1 MNGRLDINN
10 HSVLIGQVN
19 GAVATGASVQ
29 ALVVQGYNTSPT
41 IDPNTG
47 ANYNSAGFYYSNGTS
62 GIVSTSVT
70 NDVASGAA
78 NPVFGGN
85 GSPKAYAIG
94 VADSDDNAYINWQS
108 SPVGDGTVPNGK
120 TLVAMTVMGDIN
132 MDGTRFQGF
141 KQITIQVS
149 VGPEYISTASLTVS
163 GLEAGNVIMASNLI
177 GSTVYSSA
185 NENVGSVNDVIFS
198 KDGKIQAII
207 IGVGGFL
214 GLGEK
219 DVAVPLDRIQFS
231 RDENNNMK
239 YTVSASRQ
247 ELEQAPAFDKTK
259 LVVSGGGTPA
269 PLAPVGGTSSTGQ

>member
-1 MNGRLDINN
+1 MRKL
-10 HSVLIGQVN
+10 LISAVSLAALTVGGMSLAQTQTQPPQPGTDQNAATTTMPKTTGQ
-19 GAVATGASVQ
+19 
-29 ALVVQGYNTSPT
+29 NTTTTQP
-41 IDPNTG
+41 P
-47 ANYNSAGFYYSNGTS
+47 
-62 GIVSTSVT
+62 STSQNQAQT
-70 NDVASGAA
+70 QQPA
-78 NPVFGGN
+78 P
-85 GSPKAYAIG
+85 GS
-94 VADSDDNAYINWQS
+94 
-108 SPVGDGTVPNGK
+108 
-120 TLVAMTVMGDIN
+120 
-132 MDGTRFQGF
+132 
-141 KQITIQVS
+141 
-149 VGPEYISTASLTVS
+149 ASLTVS